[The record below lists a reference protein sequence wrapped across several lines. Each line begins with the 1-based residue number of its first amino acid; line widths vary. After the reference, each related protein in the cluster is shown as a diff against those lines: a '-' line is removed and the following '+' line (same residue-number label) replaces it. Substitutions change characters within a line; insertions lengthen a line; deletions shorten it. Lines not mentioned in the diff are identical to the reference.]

1 MIRLGLLV
9 TALLSASS
17 IASLAAQSLARRVE
31 SAPDGPVQFTFPARA
46 GVCGNGRTW
55 FSTGPGNIHG
65 SWNEVTRA
73 ETCEPGPVRA
83 VVNRANRVP
92 ISVETYVGPVSV
104 SPGATDLGQVEA
116 REAADYLISIAA
128 RSEGRP
134 GRDALTPAMLADG
147 PPPTDA
153 LLGIARDQSLPRE
166 TRRGAISWLGRVSDE
181 EGGTTGRRLTD
192 ALLAIARD
200 ESDSQPVRQ
209 QALSVLV
216 RLDRGEGIPALI
228 ELSRSA
234 RDVWL
239 SKEAMSALARS
250 GDPRARQYLRT
261 AAERTDLPDDV
272 RVRAIRGIGR
282 EYATG
287 QDAEF
292 LRDLYPRLTSSSA
305 RTSVISA
312 LAEMGGSENARWLV
326 GIAQRE
332 GEPQDIRR
340 RALAG
345 AQKAGAS
352 IAELVRLYD
361 GTRDARLKESLIGIY
376 AQSGERAAT
385 DKLISI
391 ARTEED
397 RALRR
402 KAISRLSKSDDP
414 RVKEALVQIVERP

>member
-65 SWNEVTRA
+65 SWNETTRA
-73 ETCEPGPVRA
+73 EACESGPVRV
-83 VVNRANRVP
+83 VVNRADRVP
-92 ISVETYVGPVSV
+92 IS
-104 SPGATDLGQVEA
+104 
-116 REAADYLISIAA
+116 A

-134 GRDALTPAMLADG
+134 GRDALTPAMLGDA

-153 LLGIARDQSLPRE
+153 LLGIARDQSRPRE

-181 EGGTTGRRLTD
+181 EGGTTSRRLTE

-200 ESDSQPVRQ
+200 ESDSQPVRK
-209 QALSVLV
+209 QALSVLA
-216 RLDRGEGIPALI
+216 RLDRGDGIPALI
-228 ELSRSA
+228 ELSRGAS
-234 RDVWL
+234 DVWL
-239 SKEAMSALARS
+239 GKEAMSALARS

-272 RVRAIRGIGR
+272 RVSAIRGIGR
-282 EYATG
+282 AYATG

-292 LRDLYPRLTSSSA
+292 LRDLYPRLTSSGA
-305 RTSVISA
+305 RTSIISS
-312 LAEMGGSENARWLV
+312 LAEIGGSENARWLV

-352 IAELVRLYD
+352 VAELVRLYD
-361 GTRDARLKESLIGIY
+361 GTRDAKLKESLIGIY
-376 AQSGERAAT
+376 AQSGERTAT

-402 KAISRLSKSDDP
+402 RAISRLSRSDDP
-414 RVKEALVQIVERP
+414 RVKEALAQIVERP

>member
-1 MIRLGLLV
+1 MIRLGLLI
-9 TALLSASS
+9 TALLSVSS
-17 IASLAAQSLARRVE
+17 VASLTAQSLARRVE
-31 SAPDGPVQFTFPARA
+31 SAPEGPVQFTFPARP

-55 FSTGPGNIHG
+55 FSTGSGSIHG
-65 SWNEVTRA
+65 SWNDVTRT
-73 ETCEPGPVRA
+73 ERCEAGPVRV
-83 VVNRANRVP
+83 VVNRAERVP

-116 REAADYLISIAA
+116 REAAEYLISIAA

-134 GRDALTPAMLADG
+134 GREALTPAMLGDG

-153 LLGIARDQSLPRE
+153 LLGIARDQSRPRE

-181 EGGTTGRRLTD
+181 EGRATAGRLTS
-192 ALLAIARD
+192 ALSAIARD
-200 ESDSQPVRQ
+200 ESDSHPVRQ
-209 QALSVLV
+209 QALSVLA
-216 RLDRGEGIPALI
+216 RLDRGDGIPALI
-228 ELSRSA
+228 ELSRGASDA
-234 RDVWL
+234 WL
-239 SKEAMSALARS
+239 GKEAMSALARS

-272 RVRAIRGIGR
+272 RVSAIRGIGR
-282 EYATG
+282 AYATG
-287 QDAEF
+287 QDAAF
-292 LRDLYPRLTSSSA
+292 LRDLYPQLTSSSA
-305 RTSVISA
+305 RTSVISS
-312 LAEMGGSENARWLV
+312 LAEIGGSENARWLV

-332 GEPQDIRR
+332 GEPQEIRR

-361 GTRDARLKESLIGIY
+361 STRDARLKESLIAIY
-376 AQSGERAAT
+376 VQSGERAAT

-402 KAISRLSKSDDP
+402 KAISRLSRSDDP
-414 RVKEALVQIVERP
+414 RVKEALAQIVERP